1 MDKPITVRIDEFK
14 KTVVNAIN
22 EAGLPIQLAQY
33 ILRDVLEELV
43 SLRQQVEQN
52 ERRAW
57 ENNKA
62 EQATDEKKEED

>member
-1 MDKPITVRIDEFK
+1 MDKPITVRIDELK
-14 KTVVNAIN
+14 KAVVNAIN

-57 ENNKA
+57 ENKKA
-62 EQATDEKKEED
+62 EQTTDEKKEED